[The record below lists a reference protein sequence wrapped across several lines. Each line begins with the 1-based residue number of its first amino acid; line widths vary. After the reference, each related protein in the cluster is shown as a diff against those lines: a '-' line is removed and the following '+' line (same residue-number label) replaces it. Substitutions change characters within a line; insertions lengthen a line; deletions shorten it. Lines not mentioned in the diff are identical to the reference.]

1 MNVVL
6 YVMNDLSHDARVR
19 REAASLAG
27 AGHHVTVVATTTGP
41 EQASGTRVAGDGF
54 DAIHIAIPR
63 RYPIWFVWLKH
74 PWRLGRRAAVE
85 LSAAPRRPRRLVSA
99 AAFAALTVVSIPWI
113 AVRAAWDAISR
124 AVFRRPSGPGV
135 LDYIL
140 RWRAFT
146 LGWARAAAAAA
157 PRAEVHHAN
166 DMDTLPAALAAARR
180 DGGRVV
186 YDSHEIYLEMGTNAR
201 QPAWLRWVMRRWERQ
216 MVARAVALVTIND
229 VCAEE
234 LRRRVRARR
243 IVVVHN
249 CPPRWTPPDPPEDR
263 IRRATGIPVDVR
275 VVLCHGG
282 FQAGRGIE
290 ETALAMRRPGL
301 EAAHL
306 VFLGRATPIVD
317 AVLAAFPDR
326 DRVHVLPPVPP
337 DQVVAW
343 VAGADV
349 DVMTLLPVDLN
360 HVVSTPNKLFE
371 SIAAGV
377 PVVSSDFPAR
387 RTIVAD
393 DPDGPLGELCDP
405 ADPAAIAAA
414 IRRILDLD
422 RAAREDTRRRIL
434 AAAHDRWNWET
445 EAAKLV
451 ELYASLAP
459 G

>member
-19 REAASLAG
+19 REAASLVG
-27 AGHHVTVVATTTGP
+27 AGHRVTVIATTAP
-41 EQASGTRVAGDGF
+41 EQASGTRVAEDGF
-54 DAIHIAIPR
+54 EVVHIAIPR
-63 RYPIWFVWLKH
+63 RYPVWFVWLKH
-74 PWRLGRRAAVE
+74 PWRLARRAAVE
-85 LSAAPRRPRRLVSA
+85 LVAARRQPRRLALA

-124 AVFRRPSGPGV
+124 AALRRPPGPGV
-135 LDYIL
+135 LDYVL

-146 LGWARAAAAAA
+146 LGWARAAAASA
-157 PRAEVHHAN
+157 PPADVHHAN
-166 DMDTLPAALAAARR
+166 DMDTLPAALTAARR

-186 YDSHEIYLEMGTNAR
+186 YDSHEIYLEMGFHAR
-201 QPAWLRWVMRRWERQ
+201 QPAWLRWVMRRWERR
-216 MVARAVALVTIND
+216 MVARTVALITINA
-229 VCAEE
+229 VCAAE
-234 LRRRVRARR
+234 LRRRLRAGR

-263 IRRATGIPVDVR
+263 IRRAAGIPADAP

-282 FQAGRGIE
+282 FGAGRGIE
-290 ETALAMRRPGL
+290 ETGEAMRRPGL
-301 EAAHL
+301 ELAHL
-306 VFLGRATPIVD
+306 VLLGRMTPIVD
-317 AVLAAFPDR
+317 AVIGAFPDR
-326 DRVHVLPPVPP
+326 NRVHVLPPVPP

-387 RTIVAD
+387 RAIVAG

-405 ADPAAIAAA
+405 ADPAAIAEA

-422 RAAREDTRRRIL
+422 PAARLDMRRRIL
-434 AAAHDRWNWET
+434 AAAHDRWNWEA

-459 G
+459 A